1 MQQYSLKCC
10 GEVFL
15 ESFDL
20 SMDAQSR
27 SRLETHQLHHHLR
40 IQGEEALSIHLLG
53 GGEGEREGGRERGRE
68 GGREGRREGGKERG
82 REGRRE
88 GGREGEREGGREGRK
103 EGGRE
108 RVSERVREGGSK

>member
-1 MQQYSLKCC
+1 M
-10 GEVFL
+10 FL

-40 IQGEEALSIHLLG
+40 IQGEEALPIHLLG
-53 GGEGEREGGRERGRE
+53 G
-68 GGREGRREGGKERG
+68 EGGKEGGMR
-82 REGRRE
+82 REEGRE
-88 GGREGEREGGREGRK
+88 GGREGEREGRR

-108 RVSERVREGGSK
+108 RGRKGENE